1 LFDFCEANVDSLI
14 VDYWGKYRLGI
25 VFQKVCVLFLSMMF
39 LLAPA
44 GKVQRKI

>member
-1 LFDFCEANVDSLI
+1 
-14 VDYWGKYRLGI
+14 
-25 VFQKVCVLFLSMMF
+25 VLFLSMMF